1 MNDNRLAKIAEYI
14 FYIALTIEVVLVVL
28 ERSAYII
35 HFSGIWFR
43 VTILLFAIKILL
55 TKYTIREY
63 IAIGCFAIFGL
74 ISYLCSGSNEIFRIV
89 LMIAA
94 CKGLNM
100 ERVFKLAFFELAT
113 GFGICILLSF
123 LGIGIFSV
131 TADFRGTGVTT
142 RYAFGLGHPNTVHG
156 MIWIA
161 MMYFFYAFRDR
172 IRIYHLA
179 VMMIVNLGLFYFT
192 NSRTGLIVIS
202 FLLIGTLVAVLSPRF
217 MESKVACILSII
229 FAVLPIPYAIVIMN
243 RKFYQRFVYLL
254 DAFITGRIRTT
265 FIAGT
270 YCEIASWLPFSAYGR
285 EPISD
290 IGIAKMIGWL
300 GYIPALVYTIVV
312 CIMLRHLQK
321 KTDYVGMVILL
332 TLTLSLFI
340 EAHIVTIY
348 ICTNV
353 LYLIIGKYWPEIIK
367 SGEENV
373 QETEKRLV

>member
-1 MNDNRLAKIAEYI
+1 MNDSRWTKIAEYI
-14 FYIALTIEVVLVVL
+14 FYLALTIEVVLVVL

-43 VTILLFAIKILL
+43 VTIFLFAVKILL

-94 CKGLNM
+94 CKGINM
-100 ERVFKLAFFELAT
+100 ERAFKLALFELSA
-113 GFGICILLSF
+113 GVGACIFLSF
-123 LGIGIFSV
+123 FGIGIFSV
-131 TADFRGTGVTT
+131 TADFRGNGITT
-142 RYAFGLGHPNTVHG
+142 RYSFGFGHPNTVHG
-156 MIWIA
+156 VIWIV
-161 MMYFFYAFRDR
+161 MMYFLYAFRER
-172 IRIYHLA
+172 IKIYHLA
-179 VMMIVNLGLFYFT
+179 LMMLLNLGLFYFT

-202 FLLIGTLVAVLSPRF
+202 FLVIGTMVAILSPRF
-217 MESKVACILSII
+217 MEAKVASVLSII
-229 FAVLPIPYAIVIMN
+229 FAALPIPYAIVIMN
-243 RKFYQRFVYLL
+243 RKFYQEFVYLL
-254 DAFITGRIRTT
+254 DNYITGRIIST
-265 FIAGT
+265 FRAGP
-270 YCEIASWLPFSAYGR
+270 YCEIACWLPFSAYGR

-367 SGEENV
+367 SREENV